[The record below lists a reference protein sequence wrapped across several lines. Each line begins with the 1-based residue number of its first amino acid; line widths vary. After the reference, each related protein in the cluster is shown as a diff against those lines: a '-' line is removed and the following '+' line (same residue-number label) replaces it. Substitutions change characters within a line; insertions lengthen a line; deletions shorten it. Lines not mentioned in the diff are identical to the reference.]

1 MQLSAAENLLKNTG
15 DFSIV
20 FSNVMNLNANDSEEN
35 DSKYNIT
42 IQRDNISM

>member
-1 MQLSAAENLLKNTG
+1 MQLSAAEDLLKNTE